1 MSRDLGDEI
10 DRLLAA
16 LNDAYA
22 TIDLLRR
29 RLSNRQVFS
38 SDGEEDDEEKEEE
51 GDNNE
56 PWFIETFASS
66 YAGDDEDVVDLTF
79 DSE

>member
-1 MSRDLGDEI
+1 MSRDLDDGI

-22 TIDLLRR
+22 TIDLLLR
-29 RLSNRQVFS
+29 RLSNCQVLS
-38 SDGEEDDEEKEEE
+38 SDGEEDDDEEE

-66 YAGDDEDVVDLTF
+66 YASNDEGVVDLTC